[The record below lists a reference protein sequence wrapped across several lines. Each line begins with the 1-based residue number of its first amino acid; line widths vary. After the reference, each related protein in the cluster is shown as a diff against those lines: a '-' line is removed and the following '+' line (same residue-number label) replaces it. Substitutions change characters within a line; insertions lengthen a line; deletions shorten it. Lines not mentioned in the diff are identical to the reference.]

1 MGDTVILTWREF
13 DGQSYL
19 VQMIRSNDG
28 GNSWG
33 EPQRLME
40 TSGAADYP
48 IPLIS
53 SKQLLVV
60 WNTATEGL
68 RVLTLDRIPAA
79 N

>member
-1 MGDTVILTWREF
+1 
-13 DGQSYL
+13 
-19 VQMIRSNDG
+19 
-28 GNSWG
+28 
-33 EPQRLME
+33 LME

>member
-1 MGDTVILTWREF
+1 
-13 DGQSYL
+13 
-19 VQMIRSNDG
+19 
-28 GNSWG
+28 
-33 EPQRLME
+33 
-40 TSGAADYP
+40 
-48 IPLIS
+48 LIS

>member
-1 MGDTVILTWREF
+1 MWIKSVVSVLFLGISMTAIADH
-13 DGQSYL
+13 
-19 VQMIRSNDG
+19 
-28 GNSWG
+28 

-68 RVLTLDRIPAA
+68 RVLTLDRISTV
-79 N
+79 NNSGV